1 MTLYAIENDDKIES
15 LGGQEEVKGS
25 EEEEGKDVG
34 KILIENST
42 SWKKMYQLFFAY
54 KKTEVDPT
62 LTLF

>member
-54 KKTEVDPT
+54 KKLKSILP
-62 LTLF
+62 